1 MRIKCSRA
9 CVYEKKVVLLHAYFE
24 ILGKIMHKTIQHLL
38 VLCLLAVAGVS
49 CVTQKQLTYLANAH
63 PDSAD
68 SINASFKPQSEI
80 VIRSGDALTI
90 FVSALDQEAVT
101 PYNIPMVV
109 YAKPGEE
116 QLSTTPALQYYIV
129 DDEGNIDFPVLGKL
143 HVAGLRRNEVENYVK
158 KELEQQVLNPMVHVN
173 LVNAKISVMG
183 EVTKP
188 GQIPLTSGRM
198 TVLEALAA
206 AGDLTPYGKRDNV
219 LLTREVDGKIEIARL
234 NLRDAALYTSPY
246 YYVQQNDVIY
256 VSPNKVRAVSSANA
270 SIWLSMI
277 STALSAVTVIVT
289 VVNNNSN
296 NKKSSN

>member
-1 MRIKCSRA
+1 
-9 CVYEKKVVLLHAYFE
+9 
-24 ILGKIMHKTIQHLL
+24 
-38 VLCLLAVAGVS
+38 
-49 CVTQKQLTYLANAH
+49 
-63 PDSAD
+63 
-68 SINASFKPQSEI
+68 
-80 VIRSGDALTI
+80 
-90 FVSALDQEAVT
+90 
-101 PYNIPMVV
+101 
-109 YAKPGEE
+109 
-116 QLSTTPALQYYIV
+116 
-129 DDEGNIDFPVLGKL
+129 
-143 HVAGLRRNEVENYVK
+143 
-158 KELEQQVLNPMVHVN
+158 

-183 EVTKP
+183 EVTRP
-188 GQIPLTSGRM
+188 GQISLTSGRM
-198 TVLEALAA
+198 TILEALAA

-256 VSPNKVRAVSSANA
+256 VSPNKVREVSSANA